1 MRRSR
6 GTTRKPLKRGP
17 RPRKFGRELQPLTIS
32 IEDAAALLGMTKR
45 TLMGHLRRT
54 NARCLIRLGN
64 YRLDHRGFFLWC
76 RSMGFESA
84 NAAVGGGR

>member
-1 MRRSR
+1 MA
-6 GTTRKPLKRGP
+6 
-17 RPRKFGRELQPLTIS
+17 RPRKRKPPVAPPRGRTSVRDYRPLTIS
-32 IEDAAALLGMTKR
+32 IEDAAALLGMSKR

-64 YRLDHRGFFLWC
+64 YRLDYRGFFLWC

-84 NAAVGGGR
+84 NAAVGGGSH